1 MVFLAQQM
9 AQKSEE
15 DRARD
20 RVKNEKKVEKE
31 KRRLEAEAAREAS
44 INKNHR
50 NGNGQT
56 VTNVGHSVPTVKQ
69 NNKAEKKAQRQRQAR
84 IESERVEGK
93 RHIDRLF

>member
-1 MVFLAQQM
+1 M

-20 RVKNEKKVEKE
+20 RAKNEKKAEKE
-31 KRRLEAEAAREAS
+31 KRRLEAEASREAS
-44 INKNHR
+44 INTNHR
-50 NGNGQT
+50 NGIGQT

-84 IESERVEGK
+84 IESERVEG
-93 RHIDRLF
+93 IT